1 MKNIAQKTIDIT
13 DYETR
18 SSMKEMSSEELRA
31 INKFVVG
38 ILKDRKRS
46 TISEVK
52 SSLRV
57 GGAVKVNH
65 RSLSWREDLILQKIN
80 KTRGVVIIEGG
91 SAFQSGWNVPLQL
104 IEMKK
109 K

>member
-1 MKNIAQKTIDIT
+1 MKNTTQKTIDIT

-52 SSLRV
+52 SSLRA

-65 RSLSWREDLILQKIN
+65 PKLSWRDNLILQKIN
-80 KTRGVVIIEGG
+80 KTRGVVQVEGAG
-91 SAFQSGWNVPLQL
+91 RFESGWNVPLQM
-104 IEMKK
+104 IEMK
-109 K
+109 